1 MTSDVTPSRGPS
13 VTPSRDVTPSRAR
26 NVTPSQAPC
35 SRERMAE
42 PPAARSVNRLKIRI
56 AASEV
61 DALREKGYLEAGTP
75 VRGAIEAY
83 SDLLV

>member
-1 MTSDVTPSRGPS
+1 
-13 VTPSRDVTPSRAR
+13 
-26 NVTPSQAPC
+26 
-35 SRERMAE
+35 MAE